1 MFSKWFKITLID
13 ELPFIAWE
21 IQILNLR
28 NLELSEFN
36 FETVVQVSSYTLLS
50 TLNNVFLLLYNDEY

>member
-21 IQILNLR
+21 IQTLNLR